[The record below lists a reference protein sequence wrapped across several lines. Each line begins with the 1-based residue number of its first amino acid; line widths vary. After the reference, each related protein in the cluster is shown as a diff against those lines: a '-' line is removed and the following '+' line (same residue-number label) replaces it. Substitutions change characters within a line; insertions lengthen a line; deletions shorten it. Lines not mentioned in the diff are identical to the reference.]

1 MTLSD
6 EALKQ
11 WESNTFA
18 LARDPLN
25 ALLYART
32 HDAARERA
40 ALWRALVRRAGVSQA
55 LIARAFGVSQQAV
68 SKAIKGKQ
76 KR

>member
-6 EALKQ
+6 EALRE
-11 WESNTFA
+11 WESITLF
-18 LARDPLN
+18 LARNPLN
-25 ALLYART
+25 AILYART

-40 ALWRALVRRAGVSQA
+40 ALWRALVRRAGVSQT